1 MLILDEATSSLDSVS
16 ESEIESNI
24 EEMKGKITM
33 VIIAHRLSTIKSAD
47 QILVLSEGEIVE
59 EGSFDEL
66 YEHGGVFRKMVDYQE
81 LVESGDR

>member
-1 MLILDEATSSLDSVS
+1 MLILDEATRSLDSVS
-16 ESEIESNI
+16 ENEIESNI

-59 EGSFDEL
+59 LPLHPIKKSA
-66 YEHGGVFRKMVDYQE
+66 
-81 LVESGDR
+81 